1 MIGFLHNIIYGVATY
16 AVMGFVENKKRDLV
30 HLYGAMDQRI

>member
-1 MIGFLHNIIYGVATY
+1 MIGFLHNLICEMVTYGVL
-16 AVMGFVENKKRDLV
+16 GFVENKKRDLV